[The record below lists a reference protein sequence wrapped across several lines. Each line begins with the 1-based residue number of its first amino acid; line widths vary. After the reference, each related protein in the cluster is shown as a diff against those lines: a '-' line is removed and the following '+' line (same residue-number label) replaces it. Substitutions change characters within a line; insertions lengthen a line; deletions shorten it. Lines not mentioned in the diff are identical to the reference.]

1 MSVVYEVFYFNTN
14 NGDNGVVKQFEKE
27 SYAKEFFDSISIS
40 SKRNGIDL
48 SVFEV
53 DKKTRIVTCKIR

>member
-1 MSVVYEVFYFNTN
+1 MSHVYEVFYFNTN

-27 SYAKEFFDSISIS
+27 SHAKEFFDSISFS

-48 SVFEV
+48 SVLEV
-53 DKKTRIVTCKIR
+53 DKKTRIVTRKIR